1 MNRTIQSLLLR
12 SAFMTSVIFAIA
24 SISTHVSAAGLLKPV
39 NQQYQDLIIESHHV
53 DVVIADGYAT
63 TQIEQVF
70 FNPNAMDL
78 ETIYS
83 FPVPSKAAVG
93 EFTYWIDG
101 NPVTGEVL
109 EKREAREVYNEQ
121 KSQGNEAALVEQD
134 DYKTFDISV
143 YPVRANDKV
152 KIRLVYV
159 QATHTDTGIGRYQ
172 YPLEEGGVD
181 EAKQSFWT
189 RNETV
194 EQSFQFNLTLR
205 SNYPID
211 GLRLPNQPNA
221 VVNQLSSQEYQVSLS
236 NLSNQASNQ
245 MINEGTLEGTKLS
258 TENQTAFT
266 LNQDIIAYWRYTP
279 GLPGA
284 LDMVTYKATPEEKGT
299 FLLTLTPAMDL
310 QPLQQ
315 GRDWVFVLDISGSM
329 QGKYSTLVEGVRQ
342 AMGKLTAD
350 DRFRV
355 ILFNDRTK
363 ELTHGYDAVTPENIN
378 RVLNKLDN
386 ITPNNGTNLYAGV
399 EKALKNL
406 DADRATGIILVTDG
420 VANVGVTEKKD
431 FLTLLEKAD
440 VRLFSFIMGNQSNRP
455 LLEGMTK
462 VSQGFYQEVSNADDI
477 LGQVLLAT
485 GKLNHE
491 ALRDIQI
498 DIDGVRVKDLTPSD
512 IGTLY
517 RGQQLHIA
525 GHYWKGGAA
534 DVRISGKIGGEKK
547 VYETTI
553 QFPETE
559 TRYPEL
565 ERIWAYTAIEALLE
579 QQDYLG
585 ESQDTKQAIID
596 IAKEYSLVTDYT
608 SMIVVRDSVFE
619 EKGIARS
626 NQQRVENERLAREV
640 RATQPVQNHR
650 ADTNKPLYT
659 HSRPSVGS
667 GGGGGSINGFILPM
681 IAALYILRRRKRS

>member
-1 MNRTIQSLLLR
+1 MNRTIQSLTLR
-12 SAFMTSVIFAIA
+12 SLFTVCIALAIT
-24 SISTHVSAAGLLKPV
+24 SISTLSSAAGLLKPV
-39 NQQYQDLIIESHHV
+39 NQQYQDLVIESHHV

-70 FNPNAMDL
+70 YNPNSLDL

-93 EFTYWIDG
+93 EFTYWIDEH
-101 NPVTGEVL
+101 PVTGEVL
-109 EKREAREVYNEQ
+109 EKSEARELYNEQ
-121 KSQGNEAALVEQD
+121 KSQGNETALVEQD
-134 DYKTFDISV
+134 EYKTFDISV

-159 QATHTDTGIGRYQ
+159 QPTHTDTGIGRYQ

-194 EQSFQFNLTLR
+194 KQSFQFNLTLR

-211 GLRLPNQPNA
+211 GLRLPNQPGA
-221 VVNQLSSQEYQVSLS
+221 VVSQLSSQEYQVT
-236 NLSNQASNQ
+236 LSNQESSQNQ
-245 MINEGTLEGTKLS
+245 PV
-258 TENQTAFT
+258 FT
-266 LNQDIIAYWRYTP
+266 LNQDIIAYWRHTP

-284 LDMVTYKATPEEKGT
+284 LDMVTYKATPEGKGT

-342 AMGKLTAD
+342 AMGRLTAD

-355 ILFNDRTK
+355 ILFNNQTT

-378 RVLNKLDN
+378 RVLSKLEN

-399 EKALKNL
+399 EKALKSL
-406 DADRATGIILVTDG
+406 DADRSTGIILVTDG
-420 VANVGVTEKKD
+420 VANVGVTEKKA
-431 FLTLLEKAD
+431 FLKLLEQAD

-491 ALRDIQI
+491 AFRDIQI
-498 DIDGVRVKDLTPSD
+498 DIDGVRVKDVTPSD
-512 IGTLY
+512 IGSLY

-534 DVRISGKIGGEKK
+534 DVRITGKIGSEKK
-547 VYETTI
+547 IYETTI
-553 QFPETE
+553 QFPEQE

-565 ERIWAYTAIEALLE
+565 ERIWAYAAIEDLLD

-585 ESQDTKQAIID
+585 ESQDSKQAIID

-608 SMIVVRDSVFE
+608 SMIVVRDSVFQ
-619 EKGIARS
+619 EKRITRS
-626 NQQRVENERLAREV
+626 NQQRVSIERQEREQ
-640 RATQPVQNHR
+640 RALQPVQDHR
-650 ADTNKPLYT
+650 ADTNKPMYT
-659 HSRPSVGS
+659 QSRPSVFS
-667 GGGGGSINGFILPM
+667 GGGGGGGSMNGLMLVLIGL
-681 IAALYILRRRKRS
+681 LYYSRKRRLS